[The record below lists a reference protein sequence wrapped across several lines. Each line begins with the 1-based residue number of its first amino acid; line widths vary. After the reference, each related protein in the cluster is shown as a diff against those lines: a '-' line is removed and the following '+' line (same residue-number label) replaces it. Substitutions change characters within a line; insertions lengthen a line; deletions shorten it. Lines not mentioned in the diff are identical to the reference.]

1 MKGLIHQIPSTE
13 PTPGQL
19 AQMERKY
26 GMFIHFGVNT
36 FGNVEWSDGGIDA
49 RSYQPD
55 EIDADGWV
63 RTAYEAGMNYVILI
77 TKHHDGFCLW
87 DTKYTDYCVRNSRNP
102 TDVVKAVSEA
112 CKKYGMGFGLYYSLW
127 DRKEPSYKEN
137 FNEGY
142 IPYMLNQLEELMD
155 GRYGD
160 IVELWLDGPWEKYSV
175 QWRYDLI
182 YDLVKR
188 YQPMCQI
195 GINHTIGLPS
205 LSDPGDRYLPCNYQE
220 GDPIRNFPSDFRLW
234 DPHPCRVDD
243 PKLFM
248 HEGELYYMPFEMT
261 ICSSEGFSWFYSN
274 IYEQKP
280 VLDVKET
287 VEKMKTAFAAKN
299 VVVIN
304 MPPNVHG
311 KLVEGDVKHLMD
323 IGKELGILRV

>member
-55 EIDADGWV
+55 EIDAEGWV
-63 RTAYEAGMNYVILI
+63 RTAYEAGMNYVIMI

-87 DTKYTDYCVRNSRNP
+87 DTKYTDYCVRNSGNP

-112 CKKYGMGFGLYYSLW
+112 CKKYGMGLGLYYSLW
-127 DRKEPSYKEN
+127 DRKEISYKEN

-220 GDPIRNFPSDFRLW
+220 GDPIRNFPSDFL
-234 DPHPCRVDD
+234 
-243 PKLFM
+243 
-248 HEGELYYMPFEMT
+248 
-261 ICSSEGFSWFYSN
+261 
-274 IYEQKP
+274 P
-280 VLDVKET
+280 VGSTSL
-287 VEKMKTAFAAKN
+287 
-299 VVVIN
+299 
-304 MPPNVHG
+304 PRG
-311 KLVEGDVKHLMD
+311 
-323 IGKELGILRV
+323 